1 MEHLSYSGIAV
12 PASSAHPA
20 VFRRPLAAAGL
31 RCILDFLREEDAA
44 TAQKILA
51 EPPMYR
57 EGYAAHQ
64 IDVHPGQ
71 LDYLEET
78 HGIKVGGAA
87 GSADTDEERWR
98 EVSRA
103 ARACLDWAM
112 RKEREG
118 DSPDAVLYEE
128 IRCLNC

>member
-1 MEHLSYSGIAV
+1 MSKAFFRPAPSPPICCVVKRVPVMCLFTLEHLSCSGIAV
-12 PASSAHPA
+12 PVSSAHPA
-20 VFRRPLAAAGL
+20 VFRHPFAAAGL

-78 HGIKVGGAA
+78 HGVKVGGAA
-87 GSADTDEERWR
+87 GAPTPTRSGGGR
-98 EVSRA
+98 
-103 ARACLDWAM
+103 
-112 RKEREG
+112 
-118 DSPDAVLYEE
+118 
-128 IRCLNC
+128 